1 MLWSFNRWGFPWF
14 PSADFAGQTTAEPLW
29 RCEGSYEPRKGGH
42 FHGGWPWADVLVL
55 KLSVSGNIYMKTWFF
70 NTGVSCRCSLHL
82 ILGFF
87 DMLCLCYPLAMKI
100 GRNGEL
106 LFAHFPRFFSQPQ
119 PALPWDLLP
128 SAMLIIGPP
137 QCGRHWVRRSMSAS
151 GAARCDNN
159 KEDFAPHVVGGTGSG
174 LRIGWVSI
182 NALNI
187 FKC

>member
-106 LFAHFPRFFSQPQ
+106 LFAHFHRFFPSHNRPCRGTCCH
-119 PALPWDLLP
+119 LPCSSLGLLN
-128 SAMLIIGPP
+128 AVATGCAVACPP
-137 QCGRHWVRRSMSAS
+137 VVPRVATTTKRTLRRTLLAGRVL
-151 GAARCDNN
+151 G
-159 KEDFAPHVVGGTGSG
+159 
-174 LRIGWVSI
+174 
-182 NALNI
+182 
-187 FKC
+187 

>member
-1 MLWSFNRWGFPWF
+1 MHRNKLPLFAPCFGASTDGGFPGF
-14 PSADFAGQTTAEPLW
+14 PPPILLDRPRPSRCGVVKAATSLAKADT
-29 RCEGSYEPRKGGH
+29 S
-42 FHGGWPWADVLVL
+42 GGWPWADVLVL

-106 LFAHFPRFFSQPQ
+106 LFAHFPMVFSQPQ

-128 SAMLIIGPP
+128 SAMLI
-137 QCGRHWVRRSMSAS
+137 
-151 GAARCDNN
+151 
-159 KEDFAPHVVGGTGSG
+159 TG
-174 LRIGWVSI
+174 LR
-182 NALNI
+182 NAVATGCAVACPPVVPRVATTTKRTLRRTLLARGRVLGYGE
-187 FKC
+187 

>member
-106 LFAHFPRFFSQPQ
+106 LFAHFPRVFSQPQ

-128 SAMLIIGPP
+128 SAMLI
-137 QCGRHWVRRSMSAS
+137 
-151 GAARCDNN
+151 
-159 KEDFAPHVVGGTGSG
+159 TG
-174 LRIGWVSI
+174 LR
-182 NALNI
+182 NAVATGCAVACPPVVPRVATTTKRTLRRTLLARGRVLGYGE
-187 FKC
+187 